1 MLSCRLY
8 TMSGSLVRFASLIS
22 VLFLQIFTLVTHLV
36 SSELDIEILV
46 LMRQIVVVGCRHV
59 V

>member
-1 MLSCRLY
+1 
-8 TMSGSLVRFASLIS
+8 MSGSLVRLASLIS

-46 LMRQIVVVGCRHV
+46 LMRQIVVVSCRHV